1 MLYTVMKDGAALKE
15 LKTLAAAKKLAEA
28 EKAQVLCEGKV
39 VYTAATTG
47 LGEETAASSTL
58 EGTSTEKAGAEGTE
72 GCYRLTH
79 LMNVRSAPSMEAQKV
94 GVLPAGTVVQ
104 VKAVENDWLHLTDGR
119 MEKKAAMPAEQ
130 EDLCSITE
138 SRS

>member
-28 EKAQVLCEGKV
+28 EGAQVYAEGKC
-39 VYTAATTG
+39 VYRPAAVATG
-47 LGEETAASSTL
+47 FGEETAASSTL
-58 EGTSTEKAGAEGTE
+58 EGTSTEKAGAEGTV

-94 GVLPAGTVVQ
+94 GVLPAGTVVD
-104 VKAVENDWLHLTDGR
+104 VARVENDWLCL
-119 MEKKAAMPAEQ
+119 
-130 EDLCSITE
+130 
-138 SRS
+138 

>member
-28 EKAQVLCEGKV
+28 EGAQVYAEGKCVYRHAV
-39 VYTAATTG
+39 VATG
-47 LGEETAASSTL
+47 LGEEAADSSTL
-58 EGTSTEKAGAEGTE
+58 EGTSTGKAGAE

-79 LMNVRSAPSMEAQKV
+79 LMNMRSAPSMEAQKV

-104 VKAVENDWLHLTDGR
+104 VKAVENDWLHLTDGTFILYQGGTFA
-119 MEKKAAMPAEQ
+119 EKA
-130 EDLCSITE
+130 D
-138 SRS
+138 

>member
-28 EKAQVLCEGKV
+28 EGAQVYAEGKC
-39 VYTAATTG
+39 VYRPAAVATG
-47 LGEETAASSTL
+47 FGEEAAASSTL
-58 EGTSTEKAGAEGTE
+58 EGTSTEKAGAEAVA
-72 GCYRLTH
+72 YRLTH

-104 VKAVENDWLHLTDGR
+104 VKAVENDWLHLTDGTFILYQGGTFA
-119 MEKKAAMPAEQ
+119 EKA
-130 EDLCSITE
+130 D
-138 SRS
+138 

>member
-1 MLYTVMKDGAALKE
+1 MLYTVMKDGKALKE

-47 LGEETAASSTL
+47 LGEETAASIA
-58 EGTSTEKAGAEGTE
+58 EEPSTEKAGAEAVA
-72 GCYRLTH
+72 YRLTH

-94 GVLPAGTVVQ
+94 GVLPAGTVVD
-104 VKAVENDWLHLTDGR
+104 VARVENDWLCLCDGTFILYQSGTFA
-119 MEKKAAMPAEQ
+119 EKM
-130 EDLCSITE
+130 D
-138 SRS
+138 

>member
-28 EKAQVLCEGKV
+28 EGAQVYAEGKC
-39 VYTAATTG
+39 VYRPAAVATG
-47 LGEETAASSTL
+47 FGEETAASSTL
-58 EGTSTEKAGAEGTE
+58 EGTSTEKAGAE

-104 VKAVENDWLHLTDGR
+104 VKAVENDWLHLTDSTFILYQGGTFA
-119 MEKKAAMPAEQ
+119 EKT
-130 EDLCSITE
+130 D
-138 SRS
+138 

>member
-1 MLYTVMKDGAALKE
+1 MLYTVMKDGKALKE

-39 VYTAATTG
+39 VYTAATTVP
-47 LGEETAASSTL
+47 GEEETSPAQAAV
-58 EGTSTEKAGAEGTE
+58 

-94 GVLPAGTVVQ
+94 GVLPAGTVVH
-104 VKAVENDWLHLTDGR
+104 VASIDSDWMHLVDGTFILYQGGTFAEKTD
-119 MEKKAAMPAEQ
+119 
-130 EDLCSITE
+130 
-138 SRS
+138 

>member
-28 EKAQVLCEGKV
+28 EGAQVYAEGKC
-39 VYTAATTG
+39 VYRPTAVATG
-47 LGEETAASSTL
+47 FGEEAAASSTL
-58 EGTSTEKAGAEGTE
+58 EGTSTEKAGAEGTV

-94 GVLPAGTVVQ
+94 GVLPAGTVVD
-104 VKAVENDWLHLTDGR
+104 VARVENDWLHLTDGTFILYQGGTFA
-119 MEKKAAMPAEQ
+119 EKA
-130 EDLCSITE
+130 D
-138 SRS
+138 